1 MYAAVVL
8 FCFLRFKTNVTE
20 SIGRILVHGVHLH
33 TLSKYTYSHYKN
45 CEDENYFL
53 ANDLVNDMT
62 VRTVF
67 SIPLSILPYFVRCMC
82 RLQMNGGPHVS
93 SAESI
98 DSVSCTCRAHV
109 PVYLCTYVQ
118 LIALSDAASS
128 SGIGARAG
136 NNGIG
141 IGGSTSG
148 MRGKEDLKL
157 LTVLGCQDGYIRAIS
172 GSDLYY
178 EAALQ
183 GAVTV
188 LNNDYVYSSIGGAGG
203 SGAASTSGVGGSGN
217 ELIYGLDNGTIG
229 QMLLT
234 GESIR
239 RGWVVDGG
247 SSGGTS
253 ADGAPVQNGSGTQKS
268 QGSVKSILSKLDVTH
283 DGVNDVVVGR
293 DDGTMEVYG
302 FNFNGDPE
310 LLYNRSVG
318 ETVHTIDGGFITSGE
333 TEEIIAQTYS
343 GKVLCFHPN
352 NTDYDMDLITSAQ
365 NEAKAA
371 KKKEENEKVLESL
384 GREVKDLEKAVKKEQ
399 ERFSRISNTFL
410 QPVASFHVKD
420 KFHLNPGDGSYV
432 LQLETTVAVAM
443 LTLQSQISIEIE
455 DVIADN
461 SGSIQYSTATDASG
475 TVNSHLMTYRASQPS
490 KRIELKL
497 WLREGKESKLQVF
510 IIPDQKDTAG
520 SVCTYNLMPLSLHKR
535 MHNTID
541 RADRPLSE
549 LSLRGQFIIPEAHS
563 WLAVCLPELPSTFN
577 VDDDKIEYVFHCSS
591 IDTLLECRVQAGN
604 LSFRSDSIVTL
615 MTVKNHL
622 VADATTQ
629 HIKLNVH
636 FNVHPDGLKHF
647 CSLIWPQL
655 SYQRTLKRKMCMV
668 DGILEIKRQED
679 DLSFLSQD
687 LHTVMNEA
695 DRIREDFSR
704 QPRYAFSSHQH
715 LSFFP
720 NERIPR
726 ESLPHSHLTIAIHT
740 GTTNVMHVTRTGCCN
755 ACGLSR
761 WKPMSRGTS

>member
-1 MYAAVVL
+1 MY
-8 FCFLRFKTNVTE
+8 E
-20 SIGRILVHGVHLH
+20 
-33 TLSKYTYSHYKN
+33 
-45 CEDENYFL
+45 
-53 ANDLVNDMT
+53 
-62 VRTVF
+62 
-67 SIPLSILPYFVRCMC
+67 
-82 RLQMNGGPHVS
+82 
-93 SAESI
+93 
-98 DSVSCTCRAHV
+98 
-109 PVYLCTYVQ
+109 Q
-118 LIALSDAASS
+118 LITLSDANTTSP
-128 SGIGARAG
+128 SGISKKAG
-136 NNGIG
+136 NHGGIR
-141 IGGSTSG
+141 SSSG
-148 MRGKEDLKL
+148 MRGKDLKL

-172 GSDLYY
+172 GSNLYY

-188 LNNDYVYSSIGGAGG
+188 LNNDYVYSSMGGGGG
-203 SGAASTSGVGGSGN
+203 SGAASTSGMVGSGN

-234 GESIR
+234 GDSIR

-247 SSGGTS
+247 SGGGGAS
-253 ADGAPVQNGSGTQKS
+253 ADAVVAHSGSGTQRS

-310 LLYNRSVG
+310 LLYSRSVG

-352 NTDYDMDLITSAQ
+352 NTDYDMDSITSAQ

-371 KKKEENEKVLESL
+371 KKKEENEKVLEGL

-410 QPVASFHVKD
+410 QPIASFHVKD
-420 KFHLNPGDGSYV
+420 KFHLNPSDGSYV

-443 LTLQSQISIEIE
+443 LTLQSQIQMEIE
-455 DVIADN
+455 DVIAEN

-475 TVNSHLMTYRASQPS
+475 AVNSYLMTYRASQPS

-497 WLREGKESKLQVF
+497 WLSEGKEGKLQVF

-535 MHNTID
+535 MHNTVD
-541 RADRPLSE
+541 RTERPLSE

-622 VADATTQ
+622 VADATAQ

-636 FNVHPDGLKHF
+636 FSIHPDGLKHF
-647 CSLIWPQL
+647 CALIWPQL
-655 SYQRTLKRKMCMV
+655 SYQSDLRRKMCMV

-679 DLSFLSQD
+679 NLSFLSQE
-687 LHTVMNEA
+687 LHNVMNEA
-695 DRIREDFSR
+695 DSIREDFSR
-704 QPRYAFSSHQH
+704 QPRYACPFFRS
-715 LSFFP
+715 LS
-720 NERIPR
+720 
-726 ESLPHSHLTIAIHT
+726 L
-740 GTTNVMHVTRTGCCN
+740 VCC
-755 ACGLSR
+755 CCCCCFVRMMTLLD
-761 WKPMSRGTS
+761 TQQI